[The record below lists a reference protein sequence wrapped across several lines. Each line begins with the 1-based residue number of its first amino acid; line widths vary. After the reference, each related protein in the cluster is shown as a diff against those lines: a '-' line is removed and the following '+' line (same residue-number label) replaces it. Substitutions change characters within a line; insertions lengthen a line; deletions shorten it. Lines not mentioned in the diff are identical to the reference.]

1 MPVVINEFE
10 VVTGEGNAGQPELA
24 SAAGETGEKQPP
36 SPREVERLFEQQMQR
51 CERVWAH

>member
-10 VVTGEGNAGQPELA
+10 VVTGEGTPGQPEAALP
-24 SAAGETGEKQPP
+24 AGEAGEKQPP
-36 SPREVERLFEQQMQR
+36 SPREIERLFEQQMQR